1 MGGIPVDEALKDKA
15 KALAQAIKDSDV
27 YREWMKAQEDLQERH
42 AAQVMLRDLQ
52 QAQAKLMRKVQAG
65 EPVGPE
71 DEARWQRTVETVAYN
86 PYVAAVLQAEQAMG
100 QLLADINET
109 IAQEL
114 GLAPTDEEEAEEEP
128 PAPPAPKSRLWVPG
142 QP

>member
-1 MGGIPVDEALKDKA
+1 MEDKA
-15 KALAQAIKDSDV
+15 KALAQAIKESDV
-27 YREWMKAQEDLQERH
+27 YKSWIRAQEDLKERH

-52 QAQAKLMRKVQAG
+52 MAQAELMRKVQAG

-86 PYVAAVLQAEQAMG
+86 PYVAAVLQAEQGMVR
-100 QLLADINET
+100 LLSDINET
-109 IAQEL
+109 LAKEL
-114 GLAPTDEEEAEEEP
+114 GLEPDDDTDGSAEEAPEAPT
-128 PAPPAPKSRLWVPG
+128 PKSRLWVPG

>member
-1 MGGIPVDEALKDKA
+1 MDEAMKEKA
-15 KALAQAIKDSDV
+15 KALAQAVKESDV
-27 YREWMKAQEDLQERH
+27 YKAWLKAQADLRERH

-52 QAQAKLMRKVQAG
+52 QAQMELMRKVQAG

-86 PYVAAVLQAEQAMG
+86 PYVAAVLQAEQAMA
-100 QLLADINET
+100 QLLGDINET
-109 IAQEL
+109 IAKEL
-114 GLAPTDEEEAEEEP
+114 GLADDDADGVSEVEP
-128 PAPPAPKSRLWVPG
+128 GPQPPKSRLWVPG